1 MLTRV
6 IFNALTAVPA
16 WFRGVNLVT
25 TAVEDSPK
33 IPTMPFSSP
42 LTTFLS
48 LPFYSC
54 LSASFIF
61 LTPAIPTKAR
71 RFRRI
76 RIAFTVSTP
85 QPWRSPRNLPIRPS
99 PASSPLLPPP
109 LGRWS
114 PPPAWKPC
122 RAGPILWRPQGRPGR
137 SRCIRRSTT
146 LLVPSV
152 ASPAAASLTWP
163 LPRSTLSS
171 AICKWASSICVT
183 RGVFSKARV
192 SINITWWP
200 ITGIRLISAMRFSCF
215 LFDSGRNL

>member
-1 MLTRV
+1 MPNSRSRSIPWRQFGYNCCRRLPENSY
-6 IFNALTAVPA
+6 NALLV
-16 WFRGVNLVT
+16 LVT
-25 TAVEDSPK
+25 LLMSLRLFHFLDPR
-33 IPTMPFSSP
+33 I
-42 LTTFLS
+42 LTT
-48 LPFYSC
+48 
-54 LSASFIF
+54 AG
-61 LTPAIPTKAR
+61 
-71 RFRRI
+71 RFQRI

-85 QPWRSPRNLPIRPS
+85 QPWRSSRNLPIRPS

-146 LLVPSV
+146 LLAPSV

-171 AICKWASSICVT
+171 AICK
-183 RGVFSKARV
+183 
-192 SINITWWP
+192 
-200 ITGIRLISAMRFSCF
+200 
-215 LFDSGRNL
+215 